1 MNATRDEATNNHIM
15 ELSMTLSFIDRGL
28 VRIVE
33 LPSSDKKATFI
44 MTMYTDHPFGQG
56 DPLFKPLDERVTRG
70 MDFEAVNSVDTVLR
84 TMVSAPF
91 YFEGN
96 ENRGAYFSKATL
108 DTVMGDPKGDAIL
121 TRARKWS
128 AQQ

>member
-15 ELSMTLSFIDRGL
+15 DLATTLTLVDRGL
-28 VRIVE
+28 VRINE
-33 LPSSDKKATFI
+33 RPSVDKNATFV
-44 MTMYTDHPFGQG
+44 MTIHTNHPFGKG
-56 DPLFKPLDERVTRG
+56 NPLLLPLDERVTRG

-121 TRARKWS
+121 TRARKWR

>member
-1 MNATRDEATNNHIM
+1 MD
-15 ELSMTLSFIDRGL
+15 LSITLTLIDRGL
-28 VRIVE
+28 VRIVQ
-33 LPSSDKKATFI
+33 LHSRDKKATF
-44 MTMYTDHPFGQG
+44 MMKMYTNQLFGKG
-56 DPLFKPLDERVTRG
+56 NPLLLPLDERVTRG

-121 TRARKWS
+121 TRARKWR